1 MTLTFKFEVHALKQL
16 KLAGIKPMT
25 IVEEYEFVWGIH
37 LTYLTL
43 RSNLRS
49 KVMKLKVAIKWK
61 FGLPGSETFT
71 LIAQILMILWEG
83 IKLHKTGR
91 CFKMKV

>member
-1 MTLTFKFEVHALKQL
+1 MTLTFKFEGHALKQL

-25 IVEEYEFVWGIH
+25 IVEEYEFVLGIH

-49 KVMKLKVAIKWK
+49 KVMKPKVAIKWK
-61 FGLPGSETFT
+61 FGLPGSLERNFH
-71 LIAQILMILWEG
+71 LNSSNINDFMGGYQITQNR
-83 IKLHKTGR
+83 KLL
-91 CFKMKV
+91 

>member
-1 MTLTFKFEVHALKQL
+1 
-16 KLAGIKPMT
+16 MT
-25 IVEEYEFVWGIH
+25 IVEEFEFVWGIH

-61 FGLPGSETFT
+61 FDLPGSLERNFH
-71 LIAQILMILWEG
+71 LNSSNINDFIGGYQITQNW
-83 IKLHKTGR
+83 KLL
-91 CFKMKV
+91 